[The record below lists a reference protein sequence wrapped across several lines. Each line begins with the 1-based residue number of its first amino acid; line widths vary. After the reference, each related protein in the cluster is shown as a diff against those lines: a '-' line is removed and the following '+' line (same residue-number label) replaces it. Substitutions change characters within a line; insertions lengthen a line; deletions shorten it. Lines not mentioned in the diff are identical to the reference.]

1 MEGGG
6 GSDVYLCYSVSFVL
20 VLLARLLFILVDVS
34 ILYGIFESLLVEYQL
49 VFQVL
54 EVIVRK
60 VESFAA
66 GEVAGRRKERGL
78 GWGAGAAAG
87 PSRAWAAAA
96 RDTRL
101 GVCPPHLPHPFP
113 LLPRTTGST
122 PSAAPPP

>member
-66 GEVAGRRKERGL
+66 GEVAGRRKERI
-78 GWGAGAAAG
+78 
-87 PSRAWAAAA
+87 
-96 RDTRL
+96 
-101 GVCPPHLPHPFP
+101 
-113 LLPRTTGST
+113 
-122 PSAAPPP
+122 